1 MERLRKGLSIFAAA
15 ALLAPAGGA
24 LAGRPVFQRHHENHE
39 RDDDRGGNP
48 VKTSAGELTLR
59 SRALLGKD
67 GNTQLEISTAAFDTD
82 GTPPGNIS
90 HVHVRAVDASGR
102 DGDDD
107 KDDKDGKEG
116 KDGKGFRFR
125 REYNHLRGGGYFTD
139 TYPGLLHGLNLR
151 IEAKARGS
159 VHRDE
164 VEAKWLDVVRY
175 RPDLYVK
182 LIDAPAKARVNSVV
196 PINAIISEGMGET
209 GGDTD
214 CVLQVDGAQV
224 ADKGLLWVDAGGSST
239 CAFLYTFPTAGP
251 HTITVRA
258 QNGRPAD
265 YDESNNSLSQTI
277 TITQPFFAHY
287 DSAVSET
294 TTINNSTTEM
304 YLIAT
309 STAPDSRVVKNN
321 TKVEQLR
328 SFLGLLPPG
337 VNPESI
343 RVAYSDSSGGRALSS
358 FDVGGLTLG
367 PAVVPEIPGC
377 SSVRSVTDTDAATGR
392 TIFFGRCFDA
402 TTNATSTTVSVSYAA
417 TQTTA
422 FSENF
427 CRISGA
433 GCRVGDFITTTVIG
447 AVAPVQ
453 LADDYSA
460 SVVVDDAGTVFTAK
474 PTMTLTS
481 LSAPLNTITGCGVFN
496 VRGKRCTTT
505 TTGTSSKGGKV
516 SVDNAE

>member
-1 MERLRKGLSIFAAA
+1 MPTFPGAALQQHSRTPRTAQPSITGPACVIARRSVPRFTIRVHWKSEGAMERLRKGLSIFAAA
-15 ALLAPAGGA
+15 ALLAPACGA

-116 KDGKGFRFR
+116 KDGKGLRFR
-125 REYNHLRGGGYFTD
+125 REYKHLRGGGYFTD
-139 TYPGLLHGLNLR
+139 TCPGLLHGLNLR

-214 CVLQVDGAQV
+214 CVLQVD
-224 ADKGLLWVDAGGSST
+224 
-239 CAFLYTFPTAGP
+239 
-251 HTITVRA
+251 
-258 QNGRPAD
+258 
-265 YDESNNSLSQTI
+265 
-277 TITQPFFAHY
+277 
-287 DSAVSET
+287 
-294 TTINNSTTEM
+294 
-304 YLIAT
+304 
-309 STAPDSRVVKNN
+309 
-321 TKVEQLR
+321 
-328 SFLGLLPPG
+328 
-337 VNPESI
+337 
-343 RVAYSDSSGGRALSS
+343 
-358 FDVGGLTLG
+358 
-367 PAVVPEIPGC
+367 
-377 SSVRSVTDTDAATGR
+377 
-392 TIFFGRCFDA
+392 
-402 TTNATSTTVSVSYAA
+402 
-417 TQTTA
+417 
-422 FSENF
+422 
-427 CRISGA
+427 
-433 GCRVGDFITTTVIG
+433 
-447 AVAPVQ
+447 
-453 LADDYSA
+453 
-460 SVVVDDAGTVFTAK
+460 
-474 PTMTLTS
+474 
-481 LSAPLNTITGCGVFN
+481 
-496 VRGKRCTTT
+496 
-505 TTGTSSKGGKV
+505 
-516 SVDNAE
+516 